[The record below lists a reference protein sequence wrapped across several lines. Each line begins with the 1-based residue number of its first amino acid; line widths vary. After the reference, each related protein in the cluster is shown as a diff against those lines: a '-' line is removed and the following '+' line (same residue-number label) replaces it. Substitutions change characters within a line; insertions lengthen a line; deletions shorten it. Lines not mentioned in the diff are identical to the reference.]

1 MSETDSIP
9 SITELLKSVDAGIQA
24 DDLFIMAGALNL
36 YLDSMSKLAGRSLIG
51 PEDMKHIL
59 QIWNLY
65 RMVAAVENNV
75 AQLSGAPQR
84 KREPR

>member
-1 MSETDSIP
+1 MSDETPIP

-36 YLDSMSKLAGRSLIG
+36 YLDSMSKLAGRNLVG

-59 QIWNLY
+59 NIWNLY
-65 RMVAAVENNV
+65 RMVAVVENNV
-75 AQLSGAPQR
+75 AQLTGAPKQR
-84 KREPR
+84 LSR